1 MLETLTSTRTP
12 FVAFVGAGA
21 SAMPPSRLPTWKG
34 FNDLL
39 LECLCERLNEYSS
52 NRQPTAEMLAAFR
65 ERRDNTSFLAPDFQA
80 QIMEEQVGADY
91 FAVWQSLDT
100 NEFGPVHAGLAELAS
115 RGRLAAVITTN
126 FDRLIEAALESRGVP
141 FRAVHDAPGF
151 AALAGVVN
159 GDLGALPIVKIHGSI
174 EDSSSLVDTL
184 RQRLAGR
191 PEALGVVLNALLRR
205 APWLYLG
212 FSGAD
217 FSYDPHYL
225 GVLDAAADARGF
237 VFVRRPGHELEPG
250 VAKLVEAYGAAKTTV
265 AEGDLEQWLAR
276 TFELPPW
283 RAPETSAPEPD
294 VDASARVKSRIRAWA
309 EKLGPLAVV
318 NIVCAMLKS
327 VGLEHEAFWLL
338 RKTFKS
344 YRTPDDT
351 ESRSYPRYNYNY
363 GSSLLDAGL
372 IRNPLTRAEDGSNL
386 MEWKTYADQNAFE
399 FLARSY
405 KQGNLLAAGG
415 QLASLMAYR
424 GEVGRAIALASA
436 VTEEAVKQEAWL
448 DVCDIAIA
456 SVVIYD
462 VVQVFGSAAQQLR
475 FCVERAKKL
484 GDEPRRALLS
494 AHLGRLLTYARDF
507 AGADAALSEA
517 ETIAGRLDLR
527 NARIAARA
535 ARGLW
540 LVASGKSSEQAFREL
555 ESLAGELRAGDE
567 RPLVTHYDLAQPD
580 AAPTVLTG
588 HQPATCRVL
597 LDLLEAAMAVG
608 DTESINSTLDR
619 LDELTVEHFQGYIP
633 HYYFA
638 YAQILVQSEPSRPDK
653 ALDLVSRAK
662 QIGETSGNPWPAQ
675 HAARLEK
682 WIAERSPKR

>member
-65 ERRDNTSFLAPDFQA
+65 ERRDKTNFLAPDFQA

-100 NEFGPVHAGLAELAS
+100 NVFGPVHAGLAELAS
-115 RGRLAAVITTN
+115 RGRLAAVVTTN
-126 FDRLIEAALESRGVP
+126 FDRLIEEALQSRGVP

-151 AALAGVVN
+151 AELAGLAN

-205 APWLYLG
+205 SPWLYLG

-225 GVLDAAADARGF
+225 GVLDAATEAQGF
-237 VFVRRPGHELEPG
+237 VFVRRPGRELEPG
-250 VAKLVEAYGAAKTTV
+250 VATLVEAYGAAKTTV
-265 AEGDLEQWLAR
+265 VEGDLEQWLAQ
-276 TFELPPW
+276 TFALPPW
-283 RAPETSAPEPD
+283 QAPDTPAPASE
-294 VDASARVKSRIRAWA
+294 VDANARVKNRIRAWA

-327 VGLEHEAFWLL
+327 VGLEHEAFWLM

-372 IRNPLTRAEDGSNL
+372 IRNPLARADDGSNL
-386 MEWKTYADQNAFE
+386 AEWKTYADQNAFE

-415 QLASLMAYR
+415 QLASLLAYR
-424 GEVGRAIALASA
+424 GEVGRATALSSEVINQAA
-436 VTEEAVKQEAWL
+436 KQEAWL

-462 VVQVFGSAAQQLR
+462 VVQVFRPAAQQLR
-475 FCVERAKKL
+475 FCVEWAKKL
-484 GDEPRRALLS
+484 GDEPRRALLC
-494 AHLGRLLTYARDF
+494 AHLGRLLAYARDF
-507 AGADAALSEA
+507 AAADAALLEA
-517 ETIAGRLDLR
+517 EAIARRLDLR
-527 NARIAARA
+527 NASMAARA

-540 LVASGKSSEQAFREL
+540 LFASGTSPEQALREL
-555 ESLAGELRAGDE
+555 KALADELRASDE

-580 AAPTVLTG
+580 AAPTLLLG

-597 LDLLEAAMAVG
+597 LDLLEAAVAVG
-608 DTESINSTLDR
+608 DNETIKSALDR
-619 LDELTVEHFQGYIP
+619 LDELTVEHFQGYLP
-633 HYYFA
+633 HYCFV
-638 YAQILVQSEPSRPDK
+638 YARILVRSEPSQPEK
-653 ALDLVSRAK
+653 ARALVSHGK
-662 QIGETSGNPWPAQ
+662 QIGEESGNPWVAQ

-682 WIAERSPKR
+682 WIAEHSPKI